1 MARWFRLRLTSGSG
15 FPRLWRNIR
24 LPCSVST
31 SRSSNRTCGFPA
43 SGSPTGLTHQHTT
56 LCFVSV
62 VTPKTSQSSLAS
74 KVLFVTAEPLM
85 ELIGMANLRTLG
97 LFQERARSQAPFL
110 HRRYPAS
117 SVVRACPSPQTAQ
130 PAPHGVLAESHDL
143 SPPGFPVLPV
153 VSSFTHAIATT
164 PAEPVESCRS

>member
-1 MARWFRLRLTSGSG
+1 MSG
-15 FPRLWRNIR
+15 FPRTWCNIR

-31 SRSSNRTCGFPA
+31 PRSSNRTCGFPA

-56 LCFVSV
+56 LCLISV

-74 KVLFVTAEPLM
+74 KVLSVTAEPFM
-85 ELIGMANLRTLG
+85 ELIGRANLRTLG
-97 LFQERARSQAPFL
+97 LFQERARSQVPFL

-117 SVVRACPSPQTAQ
+117 SVVRACPSPRTAQ
-130 PAPHGVLAESHDL
+130 PAPHGVLVESHDL
-143 SPPGFPVLPV
+143 SPLGLPVLPV

-164 PAEPVESCRS
+164 PAGPVEPCRS

>member
-1 MARWFRLRLTSGSG
+1 MARWFRLRRTSGSG
-15 FPRLWRNIR
+15 FPRVWRNIR

-43 SGSPTGLTHQHTT
+43 SGSPTGFTHPHTT
-56 LCFVSV
+56 LCFISA

-74 KVLFVTAEPLM
+74 KVLSVTAESLV
-85 ELIGMANLRTLG
+85 ELIGKANLRILG

-117 SVVRACPSPQTAQ
+117 SVVRTCPPPRTAQ

-143 SPPGFPVLPV
+143 SPPGLPVLPV
-153 VSSFTHAIATT
+153 GSSFTHAIATT

>member
-1 MARWFRLRLTSGSG
+1 MARWFRLRLSSVSG
-15 FPRLWRNIR
+15 FPRTWRNIR

-31 SRSSNRTCGFPA
+31 PHSSNRTCGFPA

-56 LCFVSV
+56 LCLISV

-74 KVLFVTAEPLM
+74 KVLSVTAESLV
-85 ELIGMANLRTLG
+85 ELIGRANLRILG

-117 SVVRACPSPQTAQ
+117 SVVRTCPSPPTAQ

-143 SPPGFPVLPV
+143 PPLGLPVLPV

-164 PAEPVESCRS
+164 PAGPVEPCRS

>member
-15 FPRLWRNIR
+15 FPRMWRSIR

-56 LCFVSV
+56 FCFVSV
-62 VTPKTSQSSLAS
+62 VTPKTSPSSLAS
-74 KVLFVTAEPLM
+74 KVLSVTVESFV
-85 ELIGMANLRTLG
+85 ELIGRANLRILG
-97 LFQERARSQAPFL
+97 LFQEGARSQAPFL
-110 HRRYPAS
+110 RRRYPAS
-117 SVVRACPSPQTAQ
+117 SVVRTCPSPQTAQ
-130 PAPHGVLAESHDL
+130 PAPRGVLAESHDL
-143 SPPGFPVLPV
+143 SPLGLPMLPV

-164 PAEPVESCRS
+164 PAGPVEPCRS